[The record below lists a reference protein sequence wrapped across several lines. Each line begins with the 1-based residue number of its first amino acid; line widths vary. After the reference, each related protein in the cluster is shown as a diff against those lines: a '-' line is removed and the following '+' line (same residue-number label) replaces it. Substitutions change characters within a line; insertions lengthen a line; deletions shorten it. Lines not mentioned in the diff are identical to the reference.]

1 MSAAHAALAWLGA
14 LAHDVL
20 DLVAPRECAACLAPH
35 PSFPPPPFTPA
46 LCAVCASALGPAED
60 PPRDV
65 IVPYAHGGP
74 LADAIHR
81 AKYGDDPLFAS
92 ALGNVLAHAARS
104 QLVTAGRGGAGFDV
118 AVAVPLHPRRLSSRG
133 FNQSVEIA
141 RALRCPI
148 VFGSIERMRDTPSQ
162 VGLDRPARAVNV
174 RAAFAVRDPR
184 PLRGRHVLVVDDVV
198 TTGATLAEVVA
209 QAHAA
214 GARRVTAMALARA
227 PLDHTRSA

>member
-1 MSAAHAALAWLGA
+1 MPARTPFAWLGA
-14 LAHDVL
+14 LARDVL

-35 PSFPPPPFTPA
+35 PTFPPPPFTPA
-46 LCAVCASALGPAED
+46 LCAVCACALGPAED
-60 PPRDV
+60 PPRNV

-74 LADAIHR
+74 LSDAIHR
-81 AKYGDDPLFAS
+81 AKYGDDPLFAG
-92 ALGNVLAHAARS
+92 ALGHVLAHAARAH
-104 QLVTAGRGGAGFDV
+104 LGPEPGGRGFDV
-118 AVAVPLHPRRLSSRG
+118 AVPVPLHPRRLSSRG

-141 RALRCPI
+141 RALRCPL
-148 VFGSIERMRDTPSQ
+148 VFGAIERVRDTPSQ
-162 VGLDRPARAVNV
+162 VGLDRSARAVNV

-227 PLDHTRSA
+227 PLDRPRTA